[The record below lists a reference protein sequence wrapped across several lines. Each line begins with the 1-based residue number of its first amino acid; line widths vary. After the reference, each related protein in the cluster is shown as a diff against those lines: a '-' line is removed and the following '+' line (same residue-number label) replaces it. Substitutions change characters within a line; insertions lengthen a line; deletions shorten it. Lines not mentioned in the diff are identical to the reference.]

1 MAAIQPSP
9 HYLFTSANKGQP
21 AVKALNPCAAP

>member
-9 HYLFTSANKGQP
+9 YYLFTSANKGQP
-21 AVKALNPCAAP
+21 VVTALNPCAAL